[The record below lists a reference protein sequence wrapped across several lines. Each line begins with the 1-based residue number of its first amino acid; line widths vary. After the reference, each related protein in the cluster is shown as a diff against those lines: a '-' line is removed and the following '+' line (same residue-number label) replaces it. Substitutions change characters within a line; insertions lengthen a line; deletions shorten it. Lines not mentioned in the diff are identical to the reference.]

1 VLDGHVSYAA
11 AEAFIATPEDSIPPP
26 EEAYKQPEWR
36 QAIHEEYDALIKN
49 GTWELVRLPP
59 GRSVVDNKWVLKIKR
74 GPGQDYTETFAPVA
88 KMNSFKLLL
97 ALAASLKLEI
107 DHLDVKTAFLQGEL
121 EEEIFMKQPPM
132 FEESQARLGDQ

>member
-1 VLDGHVSYAA
+1 
-11 AEAFIATPEDSIPPP
+11 
-26 EEAYKQPEWR
+26 
-36 QAIHEEYDALIKN
+36 
-49 GTWELVRLPP
+49 
-59 GRSVVDNKWVLKIKR
+59 VVDNKWVLKIKR

-132 FEESQARLGDQ
+132 FEESRQAALLPRHGNQRR